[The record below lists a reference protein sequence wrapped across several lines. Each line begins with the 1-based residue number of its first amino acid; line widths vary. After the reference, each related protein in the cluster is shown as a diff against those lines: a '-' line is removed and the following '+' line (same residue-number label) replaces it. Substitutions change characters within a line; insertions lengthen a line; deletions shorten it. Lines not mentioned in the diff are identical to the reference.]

1 MLEEYAAVIGLETNH
16 NQEYVQLEIIR
27 KTPCTLCGKTR
38 GCGVSMWGKIFKHG
52 QKPLRLQNTIQAKI
66 GDHVVI
72 GIQEQ
77 AFLKNTMYLY
87 GVPLFSMLLGATL
100 SAYWLAAGKNVA
112 TTDWYTLCGAIAG
125 LIIGY
130 LWLKAHQAGVSY
142 QAGCLTTLLRIMPQS
157 GQEQAI
163 FMCERSQS

>member
-1 MLEEYAAVIGLETNH
+1 MLEEVATVIGLETNH
-16 NQEYVQLEIIR
+16 YQEYAQLEVIR

-38 GCGVSMWGKIFKHG
+38 GCGVSIWGKIFNHG

-77 AFLKNTMYLY
+77 AFLKNTLYLY
-87 GVPLFSMLLGATL
+87 GVPLFSMLIGATM
-100 SAYWLAAGKNVA
+100 SAFWLATGKNTA

-125 LIIGY
+125 LVIGY
-130 LWLKAHQAGVSY
+130 LWLKAHQTGANY
-142 QAGCLTTLLRIMPQS
+142 QANCQPTLLRVMPQTV
-157 GQEQAI
+157 QNQAI